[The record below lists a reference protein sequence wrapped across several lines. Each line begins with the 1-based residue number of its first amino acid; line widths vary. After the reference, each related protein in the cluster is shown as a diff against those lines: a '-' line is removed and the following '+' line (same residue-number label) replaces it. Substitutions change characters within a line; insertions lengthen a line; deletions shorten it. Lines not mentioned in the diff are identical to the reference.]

1 MASPGAA
8 PSPPAR
14 TLTLTLMALVCF
26 ASNSV
31 LSRLALGP
39 ELMDAASFSSVRVL
53 SAALILAAV
62 VFLRRR
68 RMPGLSYA
76 SWRSTAALFI
86 YVIFFTFAYLKLA
99 AGTGALILFGL
110 VQITMFAVAFR
121 EGERFGAVSW
131 VGLLLAIAGLIWLV
145 SPGVTAPDLAGS
157 LLMAVAGVAWGAY
170 TLLGRG
176 ADHPVE
182 LNAANF
188 LCCVPPVLAVNLAFA
203 GDFHAEAQG
212 VWLAVASG
220 AIASGLGYAIWYA
233 ALRGLTATRAATV
246 QLAAPVIAAIGGV
259 MLLSE
264 PLTLRLALSSAAVL
278 GGIAIVLT
286 QRASPRNAAPVD

>member
-1 MASPGAA
+1 MASMSAA
-8 PSPPAR
+8 PQPPAR
-14 TLTLTLMALVCF
+14 TLALTLMALVCF
-26 ASNSV
+26 ASNSL

-39 ELMDAASFSSVRVL
+39 KLMDAASFSSVRVL

-62 VFLRRR
+62 VFARRR
-68 RMPGLSYA
+68 HLPKLSYA

-86 YVIFFTFAYLKLA
+86 YVIFFTFAYLQLA
-99 AGTGALILFGL
+99 AGTGALILFGM

-121 EGERFGAVSW
+121 EGERFSAISW
-131 VGLLLAIAGLIWLV
+131 LGLALAIGGLVWLV
-145 SPGVTAPDLAGS
+145 SPGVEAPDLLGS

-188 LCCVPPVLAVNLAFA
+188 LCCVPLVLAVSLAFA
-203 GDFHAEAQG
+203 GDFHAEARG
-212 VWLAVASG
+212 VWLAIASG

-233 ALRGLTATRAATV
+233 ALRGLAATRAATV

-259 MLLSE
+259 ILLSE
-264 PLTLRLALSSAAVL
+264 PLTLRLVLSSAAVL
-278 GGIAIVLT
+278 GGVAIVLA
-286 QRASPRNAAPVD
+286 QRSGPRNTAPID